1 MSAGNTTA
9 EWITPSTRPELI
21 ENLVS
26 GVDRYNPSNVSIL
39 EDYLYHQ
46 IRTNEYDCLANLA
59 ILKLQVLS
67 SLYLHAMMTTD
78 LSRYQFNP
86 ALYNPDVV
94 INVLIKSLTAVPFP
108 DFNLC
113 IALLGERP
121 IASNLDEPDPLPE
134 LLPTLTSLHERL
146 LQCRFPAFWALYRSD
161 DLQNLRENYTVEC
174 AGFEDSIRQVAV
186 KAVKAT
192 FKRINVERLGTYL
205 DLSGEDLVE
214 YISGLGWGVDGSI
227 VTIPPNPDN
236 QVEGTVIRENIQLS
250 QLSKIIAHSAKDA

>member
-59 ILKLQVLS
+59 ILKL
-67 SLYLHAMMTTD
+67 
-78 LSRYQFNP
+78 YQFNP